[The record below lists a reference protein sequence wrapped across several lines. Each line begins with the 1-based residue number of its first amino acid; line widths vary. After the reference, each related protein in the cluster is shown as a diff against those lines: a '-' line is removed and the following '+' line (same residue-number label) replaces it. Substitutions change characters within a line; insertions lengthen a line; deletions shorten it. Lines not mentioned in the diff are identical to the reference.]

1 MEKLINICNYHV
13 WTILNLWRLIL
24 EQGRKSNS
32 TDSLEKFSKLI
43 QIYQLSNF
51 NNDWEELFLQ
61 SILEIFQMNKDLVK
75 MIQMIEPKQ
84 QQQQQQKQ
92 KQQQNEQKI
101 LLNIFNQIH
110 EKLSIDLI
118 SIEFSN

>member
-1 MEKLINICNYHV
+1 M
-13 WTILNLWRLIL
+13 NLWRLIL

-101 LLNIFNQIH
+101 LLNIFNQIQ

>member
-32 TDSLEKFSKLI
+32 TDSLEKFTKLI

-101 LLNIFNQIH
+101 LLNIFNQIQ